1 MKHYS
6 NTPVIII
13 YNTAIRIMYGEYLH
27 ASLSDARTTEKKI
40 PIPRANP
47 TKNIIRINGSIIR
60 QPPKQVVHSTGKIQ
74 TR

>member
-1 MKHYS
+1 
-6 NTPVIII
+6 
-13 YNTAIRIMYGEYLH
+13 MYGEYLH
-27 ASLSDARTTEKKI
+27 ASLNAAITIEKKI